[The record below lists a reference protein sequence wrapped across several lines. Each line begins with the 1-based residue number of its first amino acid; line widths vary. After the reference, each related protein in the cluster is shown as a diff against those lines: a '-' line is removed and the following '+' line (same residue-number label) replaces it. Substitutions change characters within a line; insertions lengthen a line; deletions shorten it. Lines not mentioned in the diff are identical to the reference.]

1 MVRASLVITDLTRMQ
16 EGHVCVAG
24 YRVEG
29 DASTRCVRPE
39 FRFGSLTE
47 VWLGAGGE
55 VVVRPFAVVEL
66 DLKAP
71 RPDPPHTED
80 WIVDE
85 RYRVRRGM
93 LSPEERLAL
102 LAELDDASVD
112 RIFGAPVHEEHG
124 WFVLAGEGTRSLG
137 TVRPEGVTAVAYAP
151 KPQPGKWHYRLGFGD
166 ANGRVYNLAV
176 TDLAY
181 RYFLDSLRDGG
192 LTPPQVQRR
201 VLGMLR
207 DAEHLYLRVGLAR
220 GWNDGGG
227 RRCHL
232 QITGVYGFP
241 DYLDGRCFADFPQS
255 ALAPIDLS
263 EVPF

>member
-24 YRVEG
+24 YRWEG
-29 DASTRCVRPE
+29 DEAGGCVRPE
-39 FRFGSLTE
+39 FRYGSLTE
-47 VWLGAGGE
+47 TWLGAGGE

-66 DLKAP
+66 DLKEH
-71 RPDPPHTED
+71 RPEPPHTED

-93 LSPEERLAL
+93 LTPEERLAL
-102 LAELDDASVD
+102 LAEIDDGSVD
-112 RIFGAPVHEEHG
+112 RIFGAPVHEDRG
-124 WFVLAGEGTRSLG
+124 WFVRAGEGTRSLG
-137 TVRPEGVTAVAYAP
+137 TVRPEGVTAVTYAP
-151 KPQPGKWHYRLGFGD
+151 RPQVGKWHYRLTFGD
-166 ANGRVYNLAV
+166 ANGRLYNLAV

-181 RYFLDSLRDGG
+181 RYYLDSLRDEG
-192 LTPPQVQRR
+192 TPPALVARR
-201 VLGMLR
+201 VLGTLR
-207 DAEHLYLRVGLAR
+207 EAEHLYLRVGLAR
-220 GWNDGGG
+220 GWNDGGE

-232 QITGVYGFP
+232 QINGVYAFP

-263 EVPF
+263 DVPF